1 MYLTFAIGL
10 ICIQAYFYLLSFPH
24 FYKIEC
30 YTPNNGVDGP
40 SILLYEEEKSW
51 CGPFNSY
58 ERASKYFSDLFED
71 IPGVKWVV
79 YICEEMPF
87 LMVVLAISFIM
98 MIYRKDGPDEEY
110 FDFIIKKQRELEK
123 DFRKYYDQ
131 IEKRETINKLLI
143 EVSNENE

>member
-1 MYLTFAIGL
+1 
-10 ICIQAYFYLLSFPH
+10 
-24 FYKIEC
+24 
-30 YTPNNGVDGP
+30 
-40 SILLYEEEKSW
+40 
-51 CGPFNSY
+51 
-58 ERASKYFSDLFED
+58 
-71 IPGVKWVV
+71 
-79 YICEEMPF
+79 MPF